1 MTFAETDLYE
11 PVCRFLEEEGYQVQA
26 EVKDCDIAAEKDGE
40 LIIVELKKSFQLKL
54 VYQALDRQSL
64 TEQVFVAIPRPQKGQ
79 REKSWKNMLKLLK
92 RLEIGLLTVALD
104 SPLKTVDV
112 VLTPSDS
119 LAWKNRKKRER
130 LQAELENR
138 QVSANTGG
146 MNRRKIVTAY
156 REKALHL
163 CCILENREAVT
174 YGELREMGL
183 EEKYMAILRS
193 NVYHWFERV
202 EKGVYRLSE
211 EGRKALEERDYEK
224 VVAYYRKSN
233 EKEE

>member
-1 MTFAETDLYE
+1 
-11 PVCRFLEEEGYQVQA
+11 
-26 EVKDCDIAAEKDGE
+26 
-40 LIIVELKKSFQLKL
+40 
-54 VYQALDRQSL
+54 
-64 TEQVFVAIPRPQKGQ
+64 
-79 REKSWKNMLKLLK
+79 MLKLLK

-183 EEKYMAILRS
+183 EEKYMSILRS

-211 EGRKALEERDYEK
+211 EGRKALEETDYCK
-224 VVAYYRKSN
+224 VIEYYRKN
-233 EKEE
+233 KEKEE

>member
-79 REKSWKNMLKLLK
+79 REKNWKNMLKLLK

-112 VLTPSDS
+112 VLTRSDS
-119 LAWKNRKKRER
+119 LAWKSRQKRER

-146 MNRRKIVTAY
+146 INRRKIVTAY

-183 EEKYMAILRS
+183 EEKYMSILRS

-211 EGRKALEERDYEK
+211 EGRKALEETDYCK
-224 VVAYYRKSN
+224 VIEYYRKN
-233 EKEE
+233 KEKEE

>member
-1 MTFAETDLYE
+1 VEAL
-11 PVCRFLEEEGYQVQA
+11 VFLE
-26 EVKDCDIAAEKDGE
+26 
-40 LIIVELKKSFQLKL
+40 
-54 VYQALDRQSL
+54 
-64 TEQVFVAIPRPQKGQ
+64 TE
-79 REKSWKNMLKLLK
+79 
-92 RLEIGLLTVALD
+92 
-104 SPLKTVDV
+104 TVDV

-146 MNRRKIVTAY
+146 MNRRKIVTSY
-156 REKALHL
+156 REKALYL

-183 EEKYMAILRS
+183 EEKYMSILRS

-211 EGRKALEERDYEK
+211 EGRKALEEPDYEK
-224 VVAYYRKSN
+224 VIEYYRK
-233 EKEE
+233 K